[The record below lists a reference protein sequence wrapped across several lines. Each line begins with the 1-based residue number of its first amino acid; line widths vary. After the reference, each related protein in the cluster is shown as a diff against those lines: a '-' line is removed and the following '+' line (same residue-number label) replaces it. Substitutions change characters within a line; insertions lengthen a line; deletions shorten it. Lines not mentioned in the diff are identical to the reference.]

1 MNDEDVEV
9 TIPKEQIELMLL
21 QANIELIQ
29 KVAKLIELLEKK

>member
-1 MNDEDVEV
+1 MTPEV

-29 KVAKLIELLEKK
+29 KVTKLIELLEKK

>member
-1 MNDEDVEV
+1 MNDEEV